1 MKLSTYAKKL
11 GVGYKTAWN
20 HFQKGLIP
28 GAYQLPTGTI
38 IVPDP
43 PEKQGLKDLKVA
55 VYARVSSSQNKKNLT
70 TQAERISKYCQ
81 AKGYRVTKVVKE
93 IGSGLNDERK
103 KFLDLIQDSGIDII
117 VVEHKDRAT
126 RFGLN
131 YIQVLLS
138 TQNKKIEVINEVD
151 ENQQDLLE
159 DLISIVTS
167 FLARY
172 YGRRRAKRKTETII
186 QELKNDS

>member
-1 MKLSTYAKKL
+1 MKLSTYAKNL
-11 GVGYKTAWN
+11 GVCYKTAWN

-38 IVPDP
+38 IVPEPSKTDS
-43 PEKQGLKDLKVA
+43 QGNIKVA
-55 VYARVSSSQNKKNLT
+55 VYARVSSSQNKSNLD
-70 TQAERISKYCQ
+70 TQSNRISEYCR
-81 AKGYRVTKVVKE
+81 AKGYQIVKVVKE
-93 IGSGLNDERK
+93 VGSGLNDERI
-103 KFLDLIQDSGIDII
+103 KFLLLLQDPSINII

-131 YIQVLLS
+131 YLHVLLKG
-138 TQNKKIEVINEVD
+138 QGKRIEVINEVQED
-151 ENQQDLLE
+151 QGDLLE

-172 YGRRRAKRKTETII
+172 YGKRRAHRKTEAII